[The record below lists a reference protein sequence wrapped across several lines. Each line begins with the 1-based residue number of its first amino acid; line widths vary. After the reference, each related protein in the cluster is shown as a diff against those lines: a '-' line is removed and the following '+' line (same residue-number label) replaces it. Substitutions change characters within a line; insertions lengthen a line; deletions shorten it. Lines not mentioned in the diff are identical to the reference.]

1 MTAFIEVRDLV
12 VEYAT
17 PHHRVRAVE
26 GVSLDIA
33 RGETLAVVG
42 ESGSGKTTLGRA
54 LLRLVAPTAG
64 TICFDG
70 IDLHT
75 LGREPLRAMR
85 RRMQVVLQDPQASLD
100 PRLKV
105 GASVREG
112 MDAHAIVPRRD
123 RDVRVAQLLMEVGL
137 TPDIAARYPHE
148 FSGGQRQRIAIAR
161 ALAVEPEF
169 LVLDEAVSALDVL
182 ARANVLELLS
192 SLQRTRGLTYLF
204 IAHDLAVVRHLA
216 TRVAVMQLGR
226 IVELAPT
233 ATLFATP
240 QHPVTRALLSA
251 VPVLAPA

>member
-17 PHHRVRAVE
+17 PHHRVRAVD
-26 GVSLDIA
+26 GVSLDVA

-42 ESGSGKTTLGRA
+42 ESGSGKTSLGRA
-54 LLRLVAPTAG
+54 MLRLVEPSAG
-64 TICFDG
+64 TLHIDG
-70 IDLHT
+70 ADLHA
-75 LGREPLRAMR
+75 LAREPLRMMR
-85 RRMQVVLQDPQASLD
+85 RRLQVVLQDPQASLD
-100 PRLKV
+100 PRMTV
-105 GASVREG
+105 GAIVREG
-112 MDAHAIVPRRD
+112 MDAHHIATRRD
-123 RDVRVAQLLMEVGL
+123 RNARVAQLLEEVGL
-137 TPDIAARYPHE
+137 DAPCAARYPHE

-161 ALAVEPEF
+161 ALAVQPEF

-182 ARANVLELLS
+182 ARAQVMELLS
-192 SLQRTRGLTYLF
+192 VLQRTRGLTYLF

-233 ATLFATP
+233 ATIFATP